1 MRDNDAGVAQLRRW
15 QDAGG
20 RWRVLARTSDAV
32 IVALLTC
39 DAGEEVNRLS
49 GSGPALLAFLGDR
62 ESSEDDTTPGSP
74 YENGAAPPA
83 RPPHQMTR
91 RCT

>member
-1 MRDNDAGVAQLRRW
+1 MRDNDPGVAQLRRW

-39 DAGEEVNRLS
+39 DTGEEVDRLS
-49 GSGPALLAFLGDR
+49 GTGPALLAFLGDR
-62 ESSEDDTTPGSP
+62 ESSEDDTTPGRMG
-74 YENGAAPPA
+74 ENGAEPPS
-83 RPPHQMTR
+83 RPR
-91 RCT
+91 NK